1 MSYPCKINKL
11 LQKLLE
17 ENLTGSYYFCF
28 FPAYSFKI
36 TPEALKI
43 LVFPTPSNNP
53 HQPFETNRLPAGN
66 RPETTVL
73 HQEGVII

>member
-11 LQKLLE
+11 LQKFLE

-28 FPAYSFKI
+28 CPAYSFKI

-53 HQPFETNRLPAGN
+53 HQPFVEKLTDYQR
-66 RPETTVL
+66 
-73 HQEGVII
+73 VIGRKLQSYIRKVS